1 MAYEE
6 IKNLLSD
13 FRKLKEDFGEVTRET
28 FRRLNDLEIR
38 LLSIEEKFDSEPI
51 TAPDTPLAKRISSM
65 SMKAVSLPPKG
76 EILRNVQD
84 ALKDSDK

>member
-1 MAYEE
+1 MTYEE

-38 LLSIEEKFDSEPI
+38 LLAIEEKFDSEI